1 MKLKDGLL
9 LREVAGQFVIVPTG
23 KRVQEFP
30 RIHYMTPDAALLW
43 NRVYGKEFTL
53 QDIEDLLREQYPDAA
68 PEVVSEQAGK
78 FVDGIRSLWLE
89 ETEGGGI
96 AGITYKKKSE

>member
-9 LREVAGQFVIVPTG
+9 LREVAGQYVIVPTG

-30 RIHYMTPDAALLW
+30 RVNYMTADAAYLW
-43 NRVYGKEFTL
+43 EQVYGHDFTVS
-53 QDIEDLLREQYPDAA
+53 DIEAILRERYPDAA
-68 PEVVSEQAGK
+68 PETISEQAGK
-78 FVDGIRSLWLE
+78 FVEGIRSLWLE

-96 AGITYKKKSE
+96 AGITYKMKLE